1 MSGDQAFEGAAPV
14 LLGRHAAAR
23 EHRFQGLEQLFSNDE
38 VLRVAG
44 VVKRDEDL
52 VGQASSMP
60 RGGATAFAG
69 FTDIQICLCELTHI
83 STATHLGEDSRPPIG
98 S

>member
-1 MSGDQAFEGAAPV
+1 
-14 LLGRHAAAR
+14 
-23 EHRFQGLEQLFSNDE
+23 
-38 VLRVAG
+38 
-44 VVKRDEDL
+44 
-52 VGQASSMP
+52 MP